1 MATQSIF
8 KGKTMTIRFLTTPG
22 EATVAG
28 CVEPPQA
35 AFQEAYRP
43 QLSYSP
49 ARNWMN
55 DPNGLVYHDGE
66 YHLFYQY
73 NPNGNEWGDMSWG
86 HAVSPDL
93 VHWSELPVALQVE
106 KDEQGGITQSFFS
119 GSAVIDSANTSGLGL
134 PGQATMVAI
143 YTSVYPK
150 AMTLAN
156 GRRVQEGQQ
165 SQSLAYSRDR
175 GRSWT
180 QYAGNPVLELP
191 PAGYQDEY
199 REFRDPKVFWYAPE
213 CKWVMVVVLAL
224 QHKALLYASKDLLQ
238 WEFMSEFGPASAI
251 GGVWECPDLFELP
264 VDGDPANSKWV
275 LVINLN
281 PGGPAG
287 GSGAQYFIGRFDG
300 QTFQLDPLDR
310 AAPGRLAHAGEPAV
324 ITAQSDDQVHWLDY
338 GPDFYAAVSW
348 NGAPGDKRVLIGW
361 MSNWLYAKQVPT
373 APWRSAQSIAR
384 ELALRTIDGQ
394 VRLVQQPVEGFDRL
408 RRELLLAVEGQ
419 LVAAG
424 VTALAQVHTRG
435 GPADIEVLLDPGTA
449 LRAGLQVH
457 TGDNGDQTVVGYDR
471 ELGQVYVDRSRAGDA
486 SFNQVFAARHA
497 APVALRDGAIRLR
510 ILVDTASVTVFAG
523 AHETVLS
530 SQVFP
535 GAGSDGMALF
545 AEGGQAT
552 VLQLKIWSLASI
564 HTIHDQ
570 GK

>member
-1 MATQSIF
+1 MA
-8 KGKTMTIRFLTTPG
+8 IRFLTTPA
-22 EATVAG
+22 EATVADS
-28 CVEPPQA
+28 VAPPPA
-35 AFQEAYRP
+35 AYQEAYRP

-73 NPNGNEWGDMSWG
+73 NPNSIECGDISWG

-93 VHWSELPVALQVE
+93 VHWLELPVALQIE
-106 KDEQGGITQSFFS
+106 KDEQGAITQSFYS
-119 GSAVIDSANTSGLGL
+119 GSAVVDSANTSGLGVS
-134 PGQATMVAI
+134 GQATMVAI
-143 YTSVYPK
+143 YTSFYPT

-191 PAGYQDEY
+191 PAGYRDEY

-213 CKWVMVVVLAL
+213 GKWVMVVVLADL
-224 QHKALLYASKDLLQ
+224 RKALLYASRDLIN
-238 WEFMSEFGPASAI
+238 WEFMSEFGPANAI

-264 VDGDPANSKWV
+264 VDGDAANSKWV

-287 GSGAQYFIGRFDG
+287 GSGAQYFIGQFDG
-300 QTFQLDPLDR
+300 QTFHCDPRDR
-310 AAPGRLAHAGEPAV
+310 VARAGEPAA
-324 ITAQSDDQVHWLDY
+324 ITAQPDDQVDWLDY

-348 NGAPGDKRVLIGW
+348 NDAPGAQRVLIGW
-361 MSNWLYAKQVPT
+361 MSNWWYAKQVPT

-384 ELALRTIDGQ
+384 ELALRTIDGR
-394 VRLVQQPVEGFDRL
+394 VRLVQKPVDGFDQL
-408 RRELLLAVEGQ
+408 RRQLLLAVEGQ
-419 LVAAG
+419 PIAADATAPALVRTG
-424 VTALAQVHTRG
+424 G

-449 LRAGLQVH
+449 LRAGLKVH
-457 TGDNGDQTVVGYDR
+457 TGENGDETVVGYDR
-471 ELGQVYVDRSRAGDA
+471 QLGQVYVDRSRAGDA
-486 SFNQVFAARHA
+486 SFYPGFAARHA
-497 APVALRDGAIRLR
+497 APVALRDGALRLR
-510 ILVDTASVTVFAG
+510 IVVDTASVTVFAG

-530 SQVFP
+530 CQVFP
-535 GAGSDGMALF
+535 GRGSDGIALF

-552 VLQLKIWSLASI
+552 VRHLNIWSLASI
-564 HTIHDQ
+564 FHAMT
-570 GK
+570 

>member
-1 MATQSIF
+1 MA
-8 KGKTMTIRFLTTPG
+8 IRLHTTP
-22 EATVAG
+22 E
-28 CVEPPQA
+28 QA
-35 AFQEAYRP
+35 MAYQEAYRP

-73 NPNGNEWGDMSWG
+73 NPNGDKWGDMSWG

-106 KDEQGGITQSFFS
+106 KDEQGAITQCFYS
-119 GSAVIDSANTSGLGL
+119 GSAVVDSANTSGLGL
-134 PGQATMVAI
+134 PDQAPMVAI
-143 YTSVYPK
+143 YTSVYPT

-156 GRRVQEGQQ
+156 GRRVREGQQ

-191 PAGYQDEY
+191 PAAYLDEY

-213 CKWVMVVVLAL
+213 SKWVMVVVLAAL
-224 QHKALLYASKDLLQ
+224 QHKALLYASNDLLQ
-238 WEFMSEFGPASAI
+238 WEFMSEFGPANAI

-264 VDGDPANSKWV
+264 VDGDAANSKWV

-287 GSGAQYFIGRFDG
+287 GSGAQYFIGQFDG
-300 QTFQLDPLDR
+300 HTFQSDP
-310 AAPGRLAHAGEPAV
+310 AAPGSVVRAGEPVV
-324 ITAQSDDQVHWLDY
+324 ITAQPDDLVHWLDY

-348 NGAPGDKRVLIGW
+348 NGAPGNKRVLIGW

-384 ELALRTIDGQ
+384 ELTLRIIDGQ
-394 VRLVQQPVEGFDRL
+394 VRLVQQPVEGFDQL
-408 RRELLLAVEGQ
+408 RRELLLAVDGQ
-419 LVAAG
+419 VVAAG
-424 VTALAQVHTRG
+424 VTALAPAHTRA

-457 TGDNGDQTVVGYDR
+457 TGENGDRTVIGYDR

-486 SFNQVFAARHA
+486 SFSPVFAACHA
-497 APVALRDGAIRLR
+497 APMALRDGAIRLR

-523 AHETVLS
+523 ENEAVLS

-552 VLQLKIWSLASI
+552 VRHLKVWSLASI
-564 HTIHDQ
+564 FPQ
-570 GK
+570 AGA

>member
-1 MATQSIF
+1 MAIQL
-8 KGKTMTIRFLTTPG
+8 LTTP
-22 EATVAG
+22 EQATAY
-28 CVEPPQA
+28 
-35 AFQEAYRP
+35 QEAYRP

-73 NPNGNEWGDMSWG
+73 NPNGDEWGDMSWG

-106 KDEQGGITQSFFS
+106 KDAQGAITQSFYS
-119 GSAVIDSANTSGLGL
+119 GSAVVDSANTSGLGL
-134 PGQATMVAI
+134 PGQAAMVAI
-143 YTSVYPK
+143 YTSVYPA

-156 GRRVQEGQQ
+156 GRRVREGQQ

-191 PAGYQDEY
+191 PAAYLEDY
-199 REFRDPKVFWYAPE
+199 REFRDPKVFWYAPQG
-213 CKWVMVVVLAL
+213 KWVMVVVLAQ
-224 QHKALLYASKDLLQ
+224 QHKALLYASSDLLQ

-300 QTFQLDPLDR
+300 HTFQADP
-310 AAPGRLAHAGEPAV
+310 AAPGSVVRAGEPVV
-324 ITAQSDDQVHWLDY
+324 ITAQPDDHVHWLDY

-348 NGAPGDKRVLIGW
+348 NDAPGDKRVLIGW

-384 ELALRTIDGQ
+384 ELTLCTIDGQ
-394 VRLVQQPVEGFDRL
+394 VRLVQQPVEGFDQL
-408 RRELLLAVEGQ
+408 RRELLLAVDGQ
-419 LVAAG
+419 VIAAG
-424 VTALAQVHTRG
+424 VTALAPAHTRA
-435 GPADIEVLLDPGTA
+435 GPADIEVLLEPGAA
-449 LRAGLQVH
+449 LRAGLEVH
-457 TGDNGDQTVVGYDR
+457 TGDNGDRTVIGYDR
-471 ELGQVYVDRSRAGDA
+471 ELGQVYVDRRRAGDA
-486 SFNQVFAARHA
+486 SFSPVFAASHA
-497 APVALRDGAIRLR
+497 APLALRDGAIRLR
-510 ILVDTASVTVFAG
+510 IVVDTASVTVFAG
-523 AHETVLS
+523 ANEAVLS

-552 VLQLKIWSLASI
+552 LRHLKVWSLASI
-564 HTIHDQ
+564 FPQ
-570 GK
+570 PGA